1 MTSPLSCLNPQTVI
15 VSPCLWSGAQ
25 VWLTGD
31 FDSLPRRHE
40 GCWLGLRSPHPREG
54 GAFVYRLPRRTR
66 RLLAAWAFPEGSSR
80 RGRCLL
86 SEKERESRTE
96 AGRVCVI
103 FCCVTVTYL
112 SSPGF
117 CGSGVWRW
125 PRCALCGGSQSRNEG
140 VGQSCLRGL
149 TRKGS
154 ISQLIQVVGR
164 TQCLVVAG
172 LKASVSCWLPAG
184 DHP

>member
-1 MTSPLSCLNPQTVI
+1 MAHPG
-15 VSPCLWSGAQ
+15 LWF
-25 VWLTGD
+25 TPT
-31 FDSLPRRHE
+31 LPRRLLA
-40 GCWLGLRSPHPREG
+40 GAAVTSPRG
-54 GAFVYRLPRRTR
+54 GRGICLQPCVAASRTHQ
-66 RLLAAWAFPEGSSR
+66 LLAAWAFLEDSSR
-80 RGRCLL
+80 RGRCLP

-96 AGRVCVI
+96 VGRVCVV

-117 CGSGVWRW
+117 CGSGVWPW
-125 PRCALCGGSQSRNEG
+125 PRCALCGGSLSRNEG

-184 DHP
+184 GHP